1 MDKEAKS
8 QVYVNLD
15 DPHRVEYQ
23 KKRGVRKT
31 LSKLNST
38 FPATIFSSEI
48 I

>member
-23 KKRGVRKT
+23 KKEV
-31 LSKLNST
+31 
-38 FPATIFSSEI
+38 SERPCPN
-48 I
+48 